1 MEINKKQTM
10 ETINLDKDINVLCV
24 TAKSFPDGIMD
35 AFDQLHSIV
44 PVEEKGRLFGIS
56 RPNER
61 GSIVYKAAMEEV
73 HDGEAELLGCEPFV
87 IKKGTYLFVDRTDFM
102 KDLPG
107 IGNAFQMLISQPNI
121 DPNGYCLEWYLNDKD
136 VRCMVRLD
144 DNKN

>member
-1 MEINKKQTM
+1 MEINKKQAM
-10 ETINLDKDINVLCV
+10 ETINLDNDIKVLCI

-44 PVEEKGRLFGIS
+44 PIAEKGRQFGIS
-56 RPNER
+56 QPNQR
-61 GSIVYKAAMEEV
+61 GEIIYKAALEEV
-73 HDGEAELLGCEPFV
+73 HEGESEKSGCEPFV
-87 IKKGTYLFVDRTDFM
+87 IKKGKYLFVDRTDFM
-102 KDLPG
+102 KDLSG
-107 IGNAFQMLISQPNI
+107 IGSAFQMLISQPDI

>member
-1 MEINKKQTM
+1 MEIF
-10 ETINLDKDINVLCV
+10 NLDTDIKVLCV
-24 TAKSFPDGIMD
+24 TAKSFPDGIME

-44 PVEEKGRLFGIS
+44 PVTEKGRQFGIS
-56 RPNER
+56 WPNES
-61 GSIVYKAAMEEV
+61 GKIVYKAAMEEIQ
-73 HDGEAELLGCEPFV
+73 DGEAELLGCEPFV
-87 IKKGTYLFVDRTDFM
+87 IKEGKYLFIDRNDFM

-107 IGNAFQMLISQPNI
+107 IGNAFQLLISQPDI

>member
-1 MEINKKQTM
+1 MEIF
-10 ETINLDKDINVLCV
+10 NLDTDIKVLCV
-24 TAKSFPDGIMD
+24 TAKSFPDGIME

-44 PVEEKGRLFGIS
+44 PVTEKGRQFGIS
-56 RPNER
+56 RPNES
-61 GSIVYKAAMEEV
+61 GNIVYKAAMEEV
-73 HDGEAELLGCEPFV
+73 HDGEAALLGCEPFV

-107 IGNAFQMLISQPNI
+107 IGSSFQMLIAQPNI
-121 DPNGYCLEWYLNDKD
+121 DPDGYCLEWYLNDKD